1 MSDFANPS
9 AVARVT
15 EVIASSPFSFDDAIK
30 TGVRRATETLDNVE
44 GVWVKAQ
51 KLVLRDGGIVAYRVV
66 LKVTFVLK

>member
-1 MSDFANPS
+1 MTDQSSTA

-15 EVIASSPFSFDDAIK
+15 EIIASSPTSFDDALRN
-30 TGVRRATETLDNVE
+30 GVRRATETLDNVE

-51 KLVLRDGGIVAYRVV
+51 KLLLKDGEISAYRVV